1 MKGMDKI
8 LRGFVFYDVLIY
20 CEDRGEKDGVAK
32 GRLIGGNMSGT
43 TVHELMAEFVAARR
57 LRPDIEKATWHNSLR
72 LPPGDHLDDSRW
84 DIVVADYIQLMG
96 FSPLHPYCIWVHDD
110 ESGVHIVASRIG
122 FDGSLYLGQN
132 ENLASTRHI
141 QDLERAHGLRLTKG
155 PEYQN
160 PQDPPEAQR
169 PIQPDRK
176 KPTKP
181 EIDEAVRT
189 GIEPPKVKLQ
199 RLIDAAVA
207 DAPSVVEMAER
218 LESEGVM
225 VVANLA
231 STGTLNGFN
240 FGVDG
245 AFFKG
250 SQLGSGPKGFAWRG
264 LQARGV
270 SYEQDRDRAAL
281 ERFSATAR
289 KAAGND
295 GIATEDLGTDRAG
308 PAAGENVDA
317 MGAGIDR
324 SEPPAAD
331 ADAGPGGPAGAHHA
345 GVGCDPAAATGAGSA
360 AGQARGRA
368 DPGHDGVAI
377 AAASPGR
384 AAAGAAT
391 TVQPGATGGAA
402 GEGGGGAGGRQ
413 VTDAKEGLT
422 ADHRKKIQAWSRQHE
437 ALQAPAYRVSLV
449 GRTGS
454 AEGQNINL
462 GKARKAGDPE
472 KTYTAVEVEGLIPQ
486 LRWRNARGF
495 DVYITPLD
503 SAHHYVVVDDMKAG
517 ASKLLTGLR
526 FAACLVQSSS
536 KGNEQA
542 VIKVAKV
549 DRADEQQLANRLVQ
563 QLNQTHGDPRFSGA
577 VHPFR
582 MAGFSNKK
590 PDRRNAV
597 TRILE
602 AGHRICA
609 RASDLLQ
616 QLRQAADSALANR
629 RRQTEQEQIELDA
642 QRQALL
648 QAQRGSG
655 RDRFEVLFE
664 RDDDPESDF
673 RRAVEEVRSWVTL
686 RGLAEDASRLD
697 YRAATAML
705 NAGWTEAEVRV
716 GMLTGSDRLV
726 QRHHDPDDY
735 VRRTVRRAGI
745 ELATRQASAASVPAV
760 LRPKG

>member
-1 MKGMDKI
+1 M
-8 LRGFVFYDVLIY
+8 
-20 CEDRGEKDGVAK
+20 
-32 GRLIGGNMSGT
+32 
-43 TVHELMAEFVAARR
+43 
-57 LRPDIEKATWHNSLR
+57 
-72 LPPGDHLDDSRW
+72 
-84 DIVVADYIQLMG
+84 
-96 FSPLHPYCIWVHDD
+96 
-110 ESGVHIVASRIG
+110 
-122 FDGSLYLGQN
+122 
-132 ENLASTRHI
+132 
-141 QDLERAHGLRLTKG
+141 
-155 PEYQN
+155 
-160 PQDPPEAQR
+160 
-169 PIQPDRK
+169 
-176 KPTKP
+176 
-181 EIDEAVRT
+181 
-189 GIEPPKVKLQ
+189 
-199 RLIDAAVA
+199 
-207 DAPSVVEMAER
+207 
-218 LESEGVM
+218 
-225 VVANLA
+225 
-231 STGTLNGFN
+231 
-240 FGVDG
+240 
-245 AFFKG
+245 
-250 SQLGSGPKGFAWRG
+250 
-264 LQARGV
+264 
-270 SYEQDRDRAAL
+270 
-281 ERFSATAR
+281 
-289 KAAGND
+289 
-295 GIATEDLGTDRAG
+295 
-308 PAAGENVDA
+308 
-317 MGAGIDR
+317 
-324 SEPPAAD
+324 
-331 ADAGPGGPAGAHHA
+331 
-345 GVGCDPAAATGAGSA
+345 
-360 AGQARGRA
+360 
-368 DPGHDGVAI
+368 
-377 AAASPGR
+377 
-384 AAAGAAT
+384 
-391 TVQPGATGGAA
+391 
-402 GEGGGGAGGRQ
+402 
-413 VTDAKEGLT
+413 T